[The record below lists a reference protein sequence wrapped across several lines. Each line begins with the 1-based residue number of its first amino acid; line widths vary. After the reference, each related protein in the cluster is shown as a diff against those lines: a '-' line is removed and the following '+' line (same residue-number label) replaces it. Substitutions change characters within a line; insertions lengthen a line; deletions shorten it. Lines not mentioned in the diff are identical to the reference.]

1 MFSLILNLHPQVLS
15 PSEEPFALFFYE
27 AYKYKTVWSDAELRQ
42 FIDEFW
48 LMAEKSLELFFTT
61 KENLFNALQ
70 PHKAHLPY
78 SLLVQLIYLQFVEP
92 KPKERV
98 KLIVDKQIKYF
109 FYLPQLLTVFP
120 DSKFIVLT
128 RDPRVNAQRKK
139 LRNLNS
145 GSDAVYLSA
154 LWRNTY
160 RNVLYLKQRQKALKI
175 VRYEDLVSDPE
186 TTIRS
191 VCDFLEIP
199 FLPEMLKTEGV
210 YESFLSHQEN
220 KLEKQHVDHLKD
232 FHSGLFTSINTDK
245 VALKDNEI
253 DETVN
258 NKIITLTGPL
268 LKELGYELN
277 STGEGKLSINDRFQV
292 WKAYL
297 YRPLLIRFYLHI
309 PLSIKLMIKK
319 IRKKK
324 TFVP

>member
-1 MFSLILNLHPQVLS
+1 MLS

-27 AYKYKTVWSDAELRQ
+27 AYKNKTTWSDAELHR

-48 LMAEKSLELFFTT
+48 LIAEKSLELFFTS
-61 KENLFNALQ
+61 KEKLFNALQ

-78 SLLVQLIYLQFVEP
+78 SLLVKLIYLQFIEP
-92 KPKERV
+92 KPKEEV
-98 KLIVDKQIKYF
+98 KLVVDKQIKYF
-109 FYLPQLLTVFP
+109 FYLPQLLKVFP
-120 DSKFIVLT
+120 DSRFIVLT

-145 GSDAVYLSA
+145 GSNAIYLSA
-154 LWRNTY
+154 LWKNTY
-160 RNVLYLKQRQKALKI
+160 NHVHYLKRHGKAVMV
-175 VRYEDLVSDPE
+175 VRYEDLVSDPQA
-186 TTIRS
+186 TIRAT
-191 VCDFLEIP
+191 CDFLGIS
-199 FLPEMLKTEGV
+199 FVPEMLKTEGV
-210 YESFLSHQEN
+210 YESFLSYQEN

-245 VALKDNEI
+245 VALRDNEI

-258 NKIITLTGPL
+258 NKIIALTGPL

-277 STGEGKLSINDRFQV
+277 GSGEGKLSINDRFQIL
-292 WKAYL
+292 KAYL

-309 PLSIKLMIKK
+309 PLSIKLLIKK

-324 TFVP
+324 AFVP

>member
-1 MFSLILNLHPQVLS
+1 MLS
-15 PSEEPFALFFYE
+15 PSEEPFALFFYN
-27 AYKYKTVWSDAELRQ
+27 AYKNKTVWTDAELQR

-48 LMAEKSLELFFTT
+48 LIAEKSLELFFTS
-61 KENLFNALQ
+61 KEKLFNALQ
-70 PHKAHLPY
+70 PHQSALPY
-78 SLLVQLIYLQFVEP
+78 SLLVKLIYLQFVEP
-92 KPKERV
+92 KPKEEV

-145 GSDAVYLSA
+145 GSDAIYLSA

-160 RNVLYLKQRQKALKI
+160 SNVLYLKQQHKALKI
-175 VRYEDLVSDPE
+175 VRYEDLVSNPE

-191 VCDFLEIP
+191 VCDFLGIA

-210 YESFLSHQEN
+210 YESFLSHQEK
-220 KLEKQHVDHLKD
+220 KLERQHVDHLKD

-245 VALKDNEI
+245 VALRDNEI

-258 NKIITLTGPL
+258 NKIIALTGPL

-277 STGEGKLSINDRFQV
+277 GSGEGKLSLNDRFQV
-292 WKAYL
+292 LKAYL

-324 TFVP
+324 AFVP

>member
-1 MFSLILNLHPQVLS
+1 MLS

-27 AYKYKTVWSDAELRQ
+27 AYKNKTTWSDAELHR

-48 LMAEKSLELFFTT
+48 LIAEKSLELFFTS
-61 KENLFNALQ
+61 KEKLFKALQ

-78 SLLVQLIYLQFVEP
+78 SLLVQLIYLQFIEP
-92 KPKERV
+92 KPKEDVR
-98 KLIVDKQIKYF
+98 LIVDKQIKYF

-145 GSDAVYLSA
+145 GSDAIYLSA

-160 RNVLYLKQRQKALKI
+160 GNVLYLKQQHKAVKI

-186 TTIRS
+186 STIRS
-191 VCDFLEIP
+191 VCDFLGISFMP
-199 FLPEMLKTEGV
+199 AMLKTEGV
-210 YESFLSHQEN
+210 YESFLSYQEN

-232 FHSGLFTSINTDK
+232 FHSGLFMSINTDK
-245 VALKDNEI
+245 VALRDNEI

-277 STGEGKLSINDRFQV
+277 GSGEGILSLNDRFQIV
-292 WKAYL
+292 KAYL

-324 TFVP
+324 SFVP